1 MKVAFFDTHAF
12 DRKAF
17 EREFRGCK
25 HELRFIESRLDPMTA
40 ELARGCEAVCC
51 FVNDRVDEAAIEK
64 LREAGVRLIALRS
77 AGYNN
82 VDLKAAERT
91 GMTVARVPE
100 YSPAAVAE
108 HAVALILTLN
118 RKIHRAHQRVRELNF
133 SLDGL
138 VGFDMAGKTAGLIGV
153 GRIGKVLAKI
163 LTGFSCKVLLYDLK
177 EDPELVQA
185 LGGGARYTSL
195 EEVYR
200 ESDIVSLHVPLV
212 PETRHMIDRD
222 AIAQMKPSVLLINTG
237 RGALIDTSALIAAL
251 KSHKIGGAGLD
262 VYEEEGGVFFSDHSA
277 EGIGD
282 DVLARLLTFPNVVIT
297 SHQGFLTEEALS
309 NIASTTR
316 KNLDQFERGEAL
328 DCRVRA

>member
-1 MKVAFFDTHAF
+1 MKVAFFDTHTF

-17 EREFRGCK
+17 ECALQGSK
-25 HELRFIESRLDPMTA
+25 HELRFIDSRLDGLTA
-40 ELARGCEAVCC
+40 ELARGCDAVCC
-51 FVNDRVDEAAIEK
+51 FVNDRVDEDAITK
-64 LREAGVRLIALRS
+64 LREVGVRLIALRS

-82 VDLKAAERT
+82 VDLKAAERA
-91 GMTVARVPE
+91 GIAVARVPE

-163 LTGFSCKVLLYDLK
+163 LTGFSCKVLLYDLN
-177 EDPELVQA
+177 EDPALLKS
-185 LGGGARYTSL
+185 LGGNARYAAL
-195 EEVYR
+195 EELYR
-200 ESDIVSLHVPLV
+200 ESDIVSLHVPLG
-212 PETRHMIDRD
+212 PETRHMIDRK

-237 RGALIDTSALIAAL
+237 RGALIDTSALIEAL
-251 KSHKIGGAGLD
+251 KGHRIGGAGLD
-262 VYEEEGGVFFSDHSA
+262 VYEEEGGVFFSDHSV

-282 DVLARLLTFPNVVIT
+282 DLLARLLTFPNVVIT
-297 SHQGFLTEEALS
+297 SHQGFLTEEALA

-316 KNLDQFERGEAL
+316 RNLDQFERGEKL
-328 DCRVRA
+328 DCQVRA